1 MSIDNALV
9 MILAG
14 GEGKRLY
21 PLHKDRAKP
30 AVPFGGRYRIIDFV
44 LNNFINSGFFKI
56 KVLTQYKSDS
66 LNKHITRG
74 WALSPFLNQYVDLAP
89 AQMRTGSDWYRGTA
103 DAIYQNVFHI
113 TDEDPDYVCIF
124 GGDHIYKMDVS
135 QMLDYHKEK
144 NADLT
149 ISAIPIPIEEA
160 HEFGI
165 IEVDDDWKLINFVE
179 KPQTAPKSIP
189 GNPNM
194 CLASMGNYIFNK
206 DSLLKALEED
216 EKIENSNHDFGKNVI
231 PMMLNE
237 GKRIYVYNFN
247 DNAFPGMSDRERGYW
262 MDVGSIDAYWQA
274 NMDLLDYD
282 PELNLYSQAWPLRTF
297 NYNYPPAKFIWEEG
311 ERVGMATNSMVSEGC
326 VVSGA
331 GLSRCVL
338 SPKVKVNS
346 FSQISESI
354 LMENVEIG
362 RHSRIKK
369 AIIDKNV
376 IVPANTRIGFNKEE
390 DIKRGFHVS
399 PNGVTVVPKGAK
411 L

>member
-1 MSIDNALV
+1 MSVDDALV

-21 PLHKDRAKP
+21 PLTKDRAKP

-74 WALSPFLNQYVDLAP
+74 WALSPVLNQYVDLAP
-89 AQMRTGSDWYRGTA
+89 AQMRTGVDWYRGTA

-144 NADLT
+144 NADLS
-149 ISAIPIPIEEA
+149 ISAIPIPISEA

-179 KPQTAPKSIP
+179 KPKDKPKSIP
-189 GNPNM
+189 GNPDM

-206 DSLLKALEED
+206 DVLLDALNRDEEIK
-216 EKIENSNHDFGKNVI
+216 ESSHDFGKNVI
-231 PMMLNE
+231 PMLLNE
-237 GKRIYVYNFN
+237 GKKIYIYNFKN
-247 DNAFPGMSDRERGYW
+247 NSFPGMSDTERGYW

-282 PELNLYSQAWPLRTF
+282 PELNLYSQEWPLRTF

-346 FSQISESI
+346 YSQISESI

-362 RHSRIKK
+362 RYSKIKK

-376 IVPANTRIGFNKEE
+376 VVPPNSRIGFNREE
-390 DIKRGFHVS
+390 DERRGFHVS

>member
-1 MSIDNALV
+1 MSIDDALV

-21 PLHKDRAKP
+21 PLTKDRAKP

-135 QMLDYHKEK
+135 QMLDFHKEK
-144 NADLT
+144 DADLS
-149 ISAIPIPIEEA
+149 ISAIPIPISEA

-179 KPQTAPKSIP
+179 KPQYTPKSIP
-189 GNPNM
+189 GNPDM

-206 DSLLKALEED
+206 GILLDALNRDEEIQ
-216 EKIENSNHDFGKNVI
+216 ESSHDFGKNVI
-231 PMMLNE
+231 PMLLKDN
-237 GKRIYVYNFN
+237 KKIYIYNFN
-247 DNAFPGMSDRERGYW
+247 NNSFPGMSDTERGYW
-262 MDVGSIDAYWQA
+262 RDVGSIDAYWQA
-274 NMDLLDYD
+274 NMDLLAYD
-282 PELNLYSQAWPLRTF
+282 PELNLYSQDWPLRTF
-297 NYNYPPAKFIWEEG
+297 NYNYPPAKFIWQEG
-311 ERVGMATNSMVSEGC
+311 DRVGMATNSMVSEGC
-326 VVSGA
+326 IVSG
-331 GLSRCVL
+331 GSLSRCVL

-346 FSQISESI
+346 YSQIYESI
-354 LMENVEIG
+354 LMENVEVG
-362 RHSRIKK
+362 RYSRIKK

-376 IVPANTRIGFNKEE
+376 YIPPNTRIGYNREE

-399 PNGVTVVPKGAK
+399 PNGVTVVPKGAI